1 MAFEETEPCFIIS
14 VAARMVGLHAQT
26 LRYYERVGL
35 VAPSRSRGNR
45 RLYSQE
51 DVERLRRIKTLMD
64 DLGVNL
70 AGVEVI
76 MRMAGRMVEMERE
89 MEELRQRVRMLAQ
102 SAPGE
107 AGRGRGTAGNRRA
120 RNP

>member
-1 MAFEETEPCFIIS
+1 MTFEGSEPCYIIS

-35 VAPSRSRGNR
+35 VQPSRSQGNR
-45 RLYSQE
+45 RLYSQD

-76 MRMAGRMVEMERE
+76 MRMSGRMIEMERE
-89 MEELRQRVRMLAQ
+89 MEEMRRSLRML
-102 SAPGE
+102 SESVPGE
-107 AGRGRGTAGNRRA
+107 
-120 RNP
+120 